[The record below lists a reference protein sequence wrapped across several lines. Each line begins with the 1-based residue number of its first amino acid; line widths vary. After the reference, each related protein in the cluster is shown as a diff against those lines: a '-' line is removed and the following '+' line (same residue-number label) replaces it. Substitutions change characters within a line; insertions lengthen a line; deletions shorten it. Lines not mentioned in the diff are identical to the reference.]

1 MPTKRRTMAAT
12 GIASQAVLA
21 EMDKARESDWD
32 WFSLKNLT
40 ASYYGGAEVA
50 EVARHA
56 FNKHIGDNVV
66 HQTGLHPSV
75 RKYETEVIDMALSL
89 FHAPECAAGTI
100 TTGGSESITLALK
113 TARDRAQD
121 LNGITEPE
129 IVVPQSA
136 YAVFN
141 KLSHMLG
148 IKVVQMTT
156 SPGNRADVAGMA
168 AAITDN
174 TIMLVGSAPP
184 FPLGNVDPI
193 AEIAALAEAHDIWCH
208 VDACIG
214 GFMLPFAEML
224 GEDIPTFDFRVPG
237 VTSISADFHKYG
249 YAYRGCSILCL
260 LDESLVNWQGFSANT
275 WNAGDYYSKNLAGS
289 RNAGPIAS
297 AWAVFNYLGIDG
309 FKEVTASI
317 LKGRKVFVDGINA
330 IPGLE
335 ILGTPQGPHF
345 AFRAE
350 EMDILPLADGL
361 MERGWG
367 INIGTKPDSILLMLS
382 CHHHESAHD
391 FLADLRDLVAQSR
404 DGKLK
409 PRGEEEVYGIY

>member
-1 MPTKRRTMAAT
+1 MTTDRRSMSKS

-21 EMDKARESDWD
+21 EMDEARENDWD

-50 EVARHA
+50 EVARQA

-89 FHAPECAAGTI
+89 FQAPDRASGTI

-113 TARDRAQD
+113 TARDRARD
-121 LNGITEPE
+121 LKGITEPE

-148 IKVVQMTT
+148 IKVVQMTA
-156 SPGNRADVAGMA
+156 SPGYRADVAAMA
-168 AAITDN
+168 EAITNN

-193 AEIAALAEAHDIWCH
+193 SDIAALAQAHDIWCH

-214 GFMLPFAEML
+214 GFILPFAEML
-224 GEDIPTFDFRVPG
+224 GEDIPMFDFRVPG

-260 LDESLVNWQGFSANT
+260 REATLVDWQGFSVSN
-275 WNAGDYYSKNLAGS
+275 WNAGDYFSKNLAGS
-289 RNAGPIAS
+289 RNSGPIAS
-297 AWAVFNYLGIDG
+297 AWAVFNYLGVEG
-309 FKEVTASI
+309 FKDVTAGI
-317 LKGRKVFVDGINA
+317 LKGRKAFVDGVNA
-330 IPGLE
+330 IEGLE
-335 ILGTPQGPHF
+335 ILGNPEGPHF

-350 EMDILPLADGL
+350 GMDILPLADGL
-361 MERGWG
+361 MQRGWG

-382 CHHHESAHD
+382 CHHHEIADD
-391 FLADLRDLVAQSR
+391 FLSDLLELVAHSR
-404 DGKLK
+404 AGDLQA
-409 PRGEEEVYGIY
+409 RGDDEVYGIY